1 MKKSLML
8 VGAMMI
14 STFIFAQRESMKD
27 VLALNDA
34 QTASIKEINK
44 KYGQKHQDLNKE
56 RQSEINKVLTPEQQS
71 KWAGYKKGRL
81 DQKKQ
86 DRERH
91 SRMKNGRHHGGHDRR
106 H

>member
-1 MKKSLML
+1 MKKSLMV

-34 QTASIKEINK
+34 QYASIKEINK

-56 RQSEINKVLTPEQQS
+56 RQAEISKVLTPEQNS
-71 KWAGYKKGRL
+71 SWKAYKKGL
-81 DQKKQ
+81 KD
-86 DRERH
+86 
-91 SRMKNGRHHGGHDRR
+91 GRRKDGHRIQHHRR
-106 H
+106 GR